1 MKITTVPG
9 NFGKKLIVLDGQEV
23 QITHTGECELD
34 NKVAKQLLDKYP
46 ETFFDPSKEAV
57 EIKKDKSF
65 DQTILENLQNEIVE
79 LQSQLNS
86 QKKLVE
92 ERDSDLNEW
101 KQLIEGKDREIDEL
115 KIKLKQEVE
124 TKAILENTYELKISL
139 LKSSAEKIKETLTKA
154 GYPKEE
160 WEKLSKDELIN
171 YVMSKK

>member
-9 NFGKKLIVLDGQEV
+9 NFGKKLIVLDGQEI

-57 EIKKDKSF
+57 ETKKEKTF
-65 DQTILENLQNEIVE
+65 DTTISENLQKEIIE

-92 ERDSDLNEW
+92 SKESDLNEW
-101 KQLIEGKDREIDEL
+101 KQLIEGKDKEIEEL
-115 KIKLKQEVE
+115 KAQLKQEVE
-124 TKAILENTYELKISL
+124 TKTITEKTYELKISL
-139 LKSSAEKIKETLTKA
+139 LKSSAEKIKETLIKA